1 MKIIISI
8 VCAVFCLVPALS
20 SAQEYGSSSKFYLS
34 AFFDRQSLGVIGS
47 SQQLQPLVVSGVG
60 GYWLR
65 PGIGLELEAGFGL
78 VGDDVAS
85 LELETNNT
93 VALNL
98 RLESPP
104 IERFGAYALI
114 GYVRTSFSADDG
126 TRDSTLS
133 FPGGRAA
140 LGLTYSLTQKMMLDA
155 AFTHHDYDSDT
166 RINSFRF
173 GVRFDIGS
181 KRATWLN

>member
-8 VCAVFCLVPALS
+8 ICAVLCLVPALS
-20 SAQEYGSSSKFYLS
+20 SAQEYGLSSRFYLS

-47 SQQLQPLVVSGVG
+47 SQQVQPLVVSGVG

-78 VGDDVAS
+78 AGDGVGPLDVEA
-85 LELETNNT
+85 NNT
-93 VALNL
+93 FGVNL

-126 TRDSTLS
+126 RGNSTLS
-133 FPGGRAA
+133 LPGGRAA
-140 LGLTYSLTQKMMLDA
+140 LGLTYSLMPKMMLDA
-155 AFTHHDYDSDT
+155 AFTHHDYDGDT

-181 KRATWLN
+181 DR